1 MVIRNNTI
9 KRPIA
14 ILKTDKRIALAMQ
27 GEKQAKVKI
36 CANAIVK
43 IQTQS

>member
-36 CANAIVK
+36 QCAK
-43 IQTQS
+43 IISRA